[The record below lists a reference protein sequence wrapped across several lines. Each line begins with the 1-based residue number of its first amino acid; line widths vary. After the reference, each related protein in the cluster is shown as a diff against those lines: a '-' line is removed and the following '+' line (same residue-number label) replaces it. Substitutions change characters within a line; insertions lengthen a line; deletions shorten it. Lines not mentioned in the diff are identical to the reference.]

1 MSDYSGPYGTDHD
14 PSEMVRSRARKKERE
29 QHAEDTG
36 EDARTRSPK
45 RESRPGDEGEGEE
58 TGE

>member
-14 PSEMVRSRARKKERE
+14 PSEMVR
-29 QHAEDTG
+29 
-36 EDARTRSPK
+36 ARTREKEAEERARRAGRDDRTRPE
-45 RESRPGDEGEGEE
+45 REGRPGDEGEGEE